1 METCRTCAKC
11 DFENGNNNYWLDL
24 FHPTRLKSEM
34 DQIRLEFFNWKLQ
47 VSRIHS
53 LHVCMYVCMYE
64 YITYYVKLHHMQFVK
79 VSALHFNLSFDRA
92 TVAIPF
98 DNDNDSS
105 ADNNKYRF
113 EGR

>member
-47 VSRIHS
+47 VSRSHS
-53 LHVCMYVCMYE
+53 LHVSMYICTS
-64 YITYYVKLHHMQFVK
+64 TYFVKLRYMQFVK

-92 TVAIPF
+92 TVGIPF
-98 DNDNDSS
+98 DNDNDSTT
-105 ADNNKYRF
+105 DNNRLRI
-113 EGR
+113 EDR